1 MFVALSF
8 DGVFF
13 FGESKVAKQELELF
27 DWIKEL
33 IQCYKEEQLPFT
45 SGDLETAKEYFNN
58 KQSPYSTFLSI
69 VH

>member
-1 MFVALSF
+1 M
-8 DGVFF
+8 
-13 FGESKVAKQELELF
+13 AKQELELF

-33 IQCYKEEQLPFT
+33 IQCYEEEQLPFT